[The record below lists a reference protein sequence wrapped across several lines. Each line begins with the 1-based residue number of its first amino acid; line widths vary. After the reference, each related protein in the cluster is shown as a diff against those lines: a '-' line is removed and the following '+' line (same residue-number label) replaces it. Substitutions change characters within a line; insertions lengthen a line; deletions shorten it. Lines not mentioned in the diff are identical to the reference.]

1 MNIQLPGHT
10 LRPVTRDSADLGRIL
25 EVYRQ
30 CEDFLSLG
38 PVPTASMDMVLAD
51 LELSKT
57 EGGVFYAIE
66 ESVNGEMVGVVDFA
80 LAGFE
85 GNPQLAFLSLLM
97 IAAPHRGRGLGEA
110 VVQAVEAAIRQD
122 GRATVIRSGVQVNNP
137 GGIRFWQRMGYRI
150 ISGPE
155 PMADGT
161 VTFQLWKDL

>member
-1 MNIQLPGHT
+1 MDIHLPGYT
-10 LRPVTRDSADLGRIL
+10 LRPVTRDSLDLARVL
-25 EVYRQ
+25 AVYRQ

-51 LELSKT
+51 LDLSVS

-66 ESVNGEMVGVVDFA
+66 DSAGGEMVGVVDFV

-85 GNPQLAFLSLLM
+85 GDPQLAFLSLLM

-110 VVQAVEAAIRQD
+110 VARAVEDAIRLD
-122 GRATVIRSGVQVNNP
+122 GHATAIRSGVQVNNP

-155 PMADGT
+155 SMEDGT
-161 VTFQLWKDL
+161 VAFQLWKDL